1 MARKTKQVEIVPQYD
16 REYSTLPHKARSVA
30 VDKVKDYLAQIGS
43 KGGRSG
49 VGKSKIRGDAD
60 YYKRISAKA
69 AKARKAKRA
78 TAARGPS
85 HLRGSD
91 D

>member
-1 MARKTKQVEIVPQYD
+1 MPA
-16 REYSTLPHKARSVA
+16 
-30 VDKVKDYLAQIGS
+30 DKVKDYLSQIGS

-49 VGKSKIRGDAD
+49 TGPSKVRGDTD

-78 TAARGPS
+78 S
-85 HLRGSD
+85 DSGSLTKGK
-91 D
+91 

>member
-1 MARKTKQVEIVPQYD
+1 VTD
-16 REYSTLPHKARSVA
+16 RI
-30 VDKVKDYLAQIGS
+30 KDYLSQIGS

-49 VGKSKIRGDAD
+49 TGKAKVRGDAD

-78 TAARGPS
+78 ADSGD
-85 HLRGSD
+85 GSKK
-91 D
+91 